1 MLQSALTN
9 TCPDLAAA
17 CSVLSTEYGP
27 RMCSAVIHSL
37 SEILPVYEVQTIMQD
52 IGY

>member
-1 MLQSALTN
+1 MLQSALTD
-9 TCPDLAAA
+9 TCPDL
-17 CSVLSTEYGP
+17 VLPARCLVRTQDVQ
-27 RMCSAVIHSL
+27 CAVIHSL